1 MVDRDKRHGNVA
13 LNILETLI
21 LKLDMVICSLVFD
34 NKIYLKKL
42 NLKVLLF
49 IAKLFEPKAPRQQL
63 VNK

>member
-34 NKIYLKKL
+34 NKIYLKK
-42 NLKVLLF
+42 
-49 IAKLFEPKAPRQQL
+49 
-63 VNK
+63 